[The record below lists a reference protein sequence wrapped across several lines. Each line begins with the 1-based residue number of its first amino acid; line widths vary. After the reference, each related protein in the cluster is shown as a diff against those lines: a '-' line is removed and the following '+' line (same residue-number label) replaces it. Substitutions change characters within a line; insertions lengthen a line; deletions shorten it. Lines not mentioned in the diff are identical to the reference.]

1 MEQFAF
7 VTGLA
12 TLGFS
17 ILVAIRLFLVARR
30 TRGAPEIAMGVYQGL
45 IVSAIFIY
53 TIVVRFAET
62 IEPIL
67 IFRLVVFANLL
78 IATGVV
84 ALSIGIMR
92 IYRPT
97 DGWATAFCF
106 ALIAW
111 VLAGWSWSSVEE
123 SLPTTVAATPAN
135 AFFVTGRAAVYL
147 WGAFE
152 GIRYHRMM
160 RRRAALGL
168 GDAVIAHRIL
178 LWGLFSLTMGTLAV
192 ASISAGYALGDA
204 YATWLPGRFITP
216 VLSLVASVL
225 LWLGFFPPAAYE
237 RFVARHS
244 PSVATPAA

>member
-1 MEQFAF
+1 MEQFAV
-7 VTGLA
+7 VTSLA
-12 TLGFS
+12 TLALS

-45 IVSAIFIY
+45 IVSAIVVY
-53 TIVVRFAET
+53 TVVLRGAET
-62 IEPIL
+62 LDPTL
-67 IFRLVVFANLL
+67 IFRLVVVANLL
-78 IATGVV
+78 IAAGVV

-97 DGWATAFCF
+97 EGWATALCF

-111 VLAGWSWSSVEE
+111 VLAGWAWSSVGET
-123 SLPTTVAATPAN
+123 LPTTVVATPAN
-135 AFFVTGRAAVYL
+135 AFFVTGRATVYL

-168 GDAVIAHRIL
+168 GDPVIAHRIL

-192 ASISAGYALGDA
+192 ASISAGWALGDA
-204 YATWLPGRFITP
+204 YATWMPGRFITP
-216 VLSLVASVL
+216 VMSLVASVL

-237 RFVARHS
+237 RFVARHAPTAS
-244 PSVATPAA
+244 NATA